1 MRAVTDLAVHEA
13 KNGTGAGLLEFLEWA
28 ATRGELIP
36 ATARAIA
43 ASTRKVLEV
52 EADPGAVKILEIDPE
67 DLFSRFETL
76 NRTKYTPESMTS
88 YRSRFLNA
96 VAMYRAWLD
105 KRSDWKTAGG
115 WGRRAARGSGKAPR
129 ENGEVT
135 RRGTRKGSV
144 VYSPPSLAKPAE
156 DLPVVPQAG
165 TPMVPYDLPL
175 RPGLRVR
182 LVLPEVLTRADAE
195 RIAAFVS
202 SLAFDQ
208 AEVAQGGD

>member
-1 MRAVTDLAVHEA
+1 VTDVAMHGS
-13 KNGTGAGLLEFLEWA
+13 KDGTGAGLLEFLEWA
-28 ATRGELIP
+28 GARGELVP
-36 ATARAIA
+36 ATARATVA
-43 ASTRKVLEV
+43 TTRKVLAV
-52 EADPGAVKILEIDPE
+52 EADPDAVRILEVDPE

-76 NRTKYTPESMTS
+76 NRLKYTSESMSS
-88 YRSRFLNA
+88 YRSRFFNA

-105 KRSDWKTAGG
+105 KMSDWKLAGG
-115 WGRRAARGSGKAPR
+115 WGRRAANGGGKSTR

-135 RRGTRKGSV
+135 RRSATKRTPAAKP
-144 VYSPPSLAKPAE
+144 PPSHEKPAE
-156 DLPVVPQAG
+156 DHVVTAQVG

-175 RPGLRVR
+175 RPGLRGR
-182 LVLPEVLTRADAE
+182 LVLPEVLTRADAD